1 MIKVIVDTGITVSA
15 AFRDRT
21 PEEVILFIVEQ
32 EDFEW
37 IVSSAILEEYNEV
50 LSRKKFNLPPEVL
63 QKWREMFEQFTT
75 TIEVDLEI
83 DFPRDQK
90 DAKFLEC
97 ALAAEADYLITGDKD
112 FTEARKYGSTEISSN
127 NNYFGFAIQ
136 ATDCR
141 KMEVSGENKRAA
153 QQVSYERSSQ
163 A

>member
-1 MIKVIVDTGITVSA
+1 MIKTVIDTGITVSA

-37 IVSSAILEEYNEV
+37 VVSSAILEEYNEV
-50 LSRKKFNLPPEVL
+50 LARKKFNLPPEVL
-63 QKWREMFEQFTT
+63 QKWREIFEQCTT
-75 TIEVDLEI
+75 RIEPDIEI

-112 FTEARKYGSTEISSN
+112 FEEAQKLVKTTIISVSQ
-127 NNYFGFAIQ
+127 FKELI
-136 ATDCR
+136 
-141 KMEVSGENKRAA
+141 MEKWS
-153 QQVSYERSSQ
+153 
-163 A
+163 